1 MRCIE
6 LPISGSPF
14 FNDVNL
20 DALDTEFVKLVGWSS
35 NGMAL
40 YVAKNPAPISPT
52 RPLNPHAPW
61 MQGVGY
67 LVVRDS
73 MTKQA
78 VPIDLVD
85 NALECLDAFNA
96 WKKEDQHQCL
106 FPGSVGD
113 LVRSAEQ
120 RLMST
125 AARTKFAAFVQ
136 DTDGEQTAESPR
148 ESSKA
153 RFL

>member
-6 LPISGSPF
+6 LPIVGTPF
-14 FNDVNL
+14 FNDVYL
-20 DALDTEFVKLVGWSS
+20 DALDAEFVKLVGWS
-35 NGMAL
+35 NGAAL
-40 YVAKNPAPISPT
+40 YMAKNPAPISPT

-73 MTKQA
+73 MTKQMMT
-78 VPIDLVD
+78 IDLVD
-85 NALECLDAFNA
+85 NAIECLDAYNA
-96 WKKEDQHQCL
+96 WKKEHQHQCL
-106 FPGSVGD
+106 FPGSVGH
-113 LVRSAEQ
+113 LVGSAMQ
-120 RLMST
+120 RLMSA

-136 DTDGEQTAESPR
+136 DADDDKTPESPR

-153 RFL
+153 RFH